1 MPSALVILANGCEE
15 IETITPADVLVRA
28 GVEVVVASV
37 SDSLQVT
44 GSRGLHLGAQVRF
57 DTVHERD
64 FDLVYLPGGAGSA
77 DTCRHDPRIQAL
89 AARQLASGR
98 WLATI
103 CAATT
108 ALIPQGLHRGR
119 RLTSFPGVRD
129 QLAAAIWIDEPVV
142 IDGNL
147 VTSQAAGTSMVFALT
162 LAKLLVGAD
171 KAAAVARQMLAQP
184 V

>member
-1 MPSALVILANGCEE
+1 MPSALIVLANGCEE
-15 IETITPADVLVRA
+15 IETVTPADVLVRA

-37 SDSLQVT
+37 VEGLLVT
-44 GSRGLHLGAQVRF
+44 GSRGLPLGAHVHF
-57 DTVHERD
+57 DAVCERA
-64 FDLVYLPGGAGSA
+64 FDLVFLPGGVGSA
-77 DTCRHDPRIQAL
+77 ATCRTDPRIQAL

-108 ALIPQGLHRGR
+108 ALVPQGLHAGR

-129 QLAAAIWIDEPVV
+129 QLAGATWVDAPVV

-147 VTSQAAGTSMVFALT
+147 VTSQGAGTAMAFALT
-162 LAKLLVGAD
+162 LAKLLVGAEP
-171 KAAAVARQMLAQP
+171 AAAVARQMLAQP